1 MEVRMSGGRIV
12 ILVIIVF
19 VVALFVGF
27 LMGSKRVADVQK
39 ELGAVKTDLE
49 NCQKDAGKAK
59 TQKELARCRWSLV
72 ETRASAERRD
82 FGKASEAFTN
92 AKLAFSAAATES
104 GYAPEFSE
112 KLAPVQTGLGD
123 IQVGLDG
130 NDVTVTGKITEVVN
144 LIDVLLQQ

>member
-1 MEVRMSGGRIV
+1 MSGARV
-12 ILVIIVF
+12 VVLVIIVF

-49 NCQKDAGKAK
+49 NCQKEVGKAK
-59 TQKELARCRWSLV
+59 TQKELARCRWALV
-72 ETRASAERRD
+72 EAKTNAERRD
-82 FGKASEAFTN
+82 FGKANEAFTN

-112 KLAPVQTGLGD
+112 KLAPVQVGLGE

>member
-1 MEVRMSGGRIV
+1 MSSGRVV

-19 VVALFVGF
+19 LVALFVGF

-49 NCQKDAGKAK
+49 NCQKDAAKAK
-59 TQKELARCRWSLV
+59 TQKELARCRWSMV
-72 ETRASAERRD
+72 ETKTNAERRD
-82 FGKASEAFTN
+82 FGKANEAFTN

-123 IQVGLDG
+123 IQTGLDA
-130 NDVTVTGKITEVVN
+130 NDVTVTGKVTEVID
-144 LIDVLLQQ
+144 LIDVLLRQ

>member
-1 MEVRMSGGRIV
+1 MSGGRIV

-39 ELGAVKTDLE
+39 ELGSVKTDLE

-59 TQKELARCRWSLV
+59 TQKELAKCRWALV
-72 ETRASAERRD
+72 EAKNDAERRD
-82 FGKASEAFTN
+82 FGKANEAFTT

-104 GYAPEFSE
+104 GYAPDFSE
-112 KLAPVQTGLGD
+112 KLAPVQAGLGE
-123 IQVGLDG
+123 IQTGLDG
-130 NDVTVTGKITEVVN
+130 NDVTVSGKIAGVIS
-144 LIDVLLQQ
+144 LIDSLLQQ